1 MFRGAV
7 RGDLPQILKIYAHA
21 RAVMKASGNPTQWG
35 DNFPPQELLE
45 EDIDSNR
52 LFLYVVN
59 GQIEAVFA
67 FILGADPT
75 YAAIEDGQ
83 WLDDTLPYGTV
94 HRLASA
100 GKHKG
105 VASAVLDWSMEHCQS
120 LRADTHAD
128 NKIMQH
134 LLEKNGFTR
143 CGVIHVADGSPRF
156 AYQKLAPTQPLG
168 CITEYTPKSPW
179 SAVAEPAIAGLAHA
193 APFVAPLA
201 PPCALTGRE
210 TKPRMAKPV
219 LATNT
224 DRRKTPMGTDLNANL

>member
-7 RGDLPQILKIYAHA
+7 RADMAKILEVYAHA
-21 RAVMKASGNPTQWG
+21 REFMAKNGNPTQWG
-35 DNFPPQELLE
+35 DSYPSPELLE

-75 YAAIEDGQ
+75 YAVVEDGQ
-83 WLDDTLPYGTV
+83 WLNDTLPYGTV

-100 GKHKG
+100 GRHKG

-143 CGVIHVADGSPRF
+143 CGIIHVQDGSPRY
-156 AYQKLAPTQPLG
+156 AQYLQCVKYLALDL
-168 CITEYTPKSPW
+168 Y
-179 SAVAEPAIAGLAHA
+179 
-193 APFVAPLA
+193 
-201 PPCALTGRE
+201 
-210 TKPRMAKPV
+210 
-219 LATNT
+219 
-224 DRRKTPMGTDLNANL
+224 DRRDTAVDGALGDNPAFRRLINQLKLTEPVPDSGTGEGAEGGA

>member
-1 MFRGAV
+1 MYRLMQPSDRAAV
-7 RGDLPQILKIYAHA
+7 VALWQKERGDTAEFINTAMDRFAGEQNVYVA
-21 RAVMKASGNPTQWG
+21 
-35 DNFPPQELLE
+35 E
-45 EDIDSNR
+45 E
-52 LFLYVVN
+52 N

-156 AYQKLAPTQPLG
+156 AYQKLAPTQPL
-168 CITEYTPKSPW
+168 
-179 SAVAEPAIAGLAHA
+179 
-193 APFVAPLA
+193 
-201 PPCALTGRE
+201 R
-210 TKPRMAKPV
+210 
-219 LATNT
+219 
-224 DRRKTPMGTDLNANL
+224 